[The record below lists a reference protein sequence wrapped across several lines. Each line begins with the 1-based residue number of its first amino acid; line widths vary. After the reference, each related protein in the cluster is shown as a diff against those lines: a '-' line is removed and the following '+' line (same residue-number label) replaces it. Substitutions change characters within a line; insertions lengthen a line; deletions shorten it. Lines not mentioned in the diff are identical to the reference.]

1 MTQQQPPSTSVR
13 EQAPTTEPGE
23 VGGSSPQALDLV
35 SRYAVLI
42 TWAVTVLVFSLLVPD
57 TFPTTGN
64 FRTIF
69 GSQSVLLIVAL
80 GVLFPLAAREFDLS
94 ISGVLSISLVLVG
107 YLNVVHDWPVAL
119 ACLVALG
126 AGLVAGVVNAFFVVI
141 IGVESLIVT
150 LGTGTLL
157 TGVGLGLIPAAVAP
171 ISEAHVEVMRTQFL
185 GLPAA
190 FYYGLALTMIAWYVL
205 SHTPLGRYLYF
216 VGAGRNAAR
225 LAGVR
230 VDAYRMGA
238 LIASAMFAALAGVV
252 LAGLNGSA
260 DPNVGSSFLLPAY
273 AAAFLGST
281 VFFSGRFNA
290 WGTFVAVYFLVT
302 GITGLQLLG
311 ISGWIEPVFYGA
323 SLVLAVAFSRI
334 AARRSAA
341 LGRTGG

>member
-1 MTQQQPPSTSVR
+1 MERATTERRQEDPKPSTPENGDRPSTRV
-13 EQAPTTEPGE
+13 
-23 VGGSSPQALDLV
+23 LDVV
-35 SRYAVLI
+35 SRYAVII
-42 TWAVTVLVFSLLVPD
+42 TWAAIILVFSILVPE

-69 GSQSVLLIVAL
+69 GSQSVLLITAL

-107 YLNVVHDWPVAL
+107 YLNVVHDWPVAV
-119 ACLVALG
+119 ACLVALS
-126 AGLVAGVVNAFFVVI
+126 AGLLVGVVNAFFVVVV
-141 IGVESLIVT
+141 GVDSLIVT

-171 ISEAHVEVMRTQFL
+171 IDQSLVDVMRTQFL

-190 FYYGLALTMIAWYVL
+190 FYYVLGLTIVVWYVL
-205 SHTPLGRYLYF
+205 SHTPLGRYLFF
-216 VGAGRNAAR
+216 VGAGRNVAR

-230 VDAYRMGA
+230 VDAYRMGS
-238 LIASAMFAALAGVV
+238 LIASALLAALAGVV

-260 DPNVGSSFLLPAY
+260 DPNVGAGFLLPAY

-334 AARRSAA
+334 AERRSAA
-341 LGRTGG
+341 IGRAGG